1 MNKYIRQLI
10 DQGEGQHLDFKFE
23 VSDAPK
29 LARTF
34 SAFANTEG
42 GKLLIGVKDNGII
55 TGIRTDEEAYMLE
68 SAAHIFCKPKV
79 EYSLKSWQSEGKT
92 ILEVDVP
99 ESETKP
105 HMAPWK
111 DKEWKAFIRMK
122 DENYVANTVQVRL
135 WKNKHS
141 SRATLVRYNDEEKQL
156 MEYLNS
162 HGEISLKTFTRL
174 CGIKYSLAKK
184 ILVNLCTIRILN
196 IHYTKERATFR
207 LNPDIEFINDSD

>member
-162 HGEISLKTFTRL
+162 HGEI
-174 CGIKYSLAKK
+174 
-184 ILVNLCTIRILN
+184 LN